1 VASFILIPYF
11 KTISIIYF
19 KSESNGAA
27 KTHPAKQTRALVS
40 DFQEKTFLI
49 HLFDN
54 NCKIES
60 YDEYYHLSLTVGHSE
75 THCKI
80 IIFIFNLPVCT
91 LRSNK
96 VADVS

>member
-19 KSESNGAA
+19 KSELNGAA

-49 HLFDN
+49 HLFEQLQN
-54 NCKIES
+54 RIIRWVLSSQFNCG
-60 YDEYYHLSLTVGHSE
+60 T
-75 THCKI
+75 
-80 IIFIFNLPVCT
+80 
-91 LRSNK
+91 
-96 VADVS
+96 